1 MYDNFI
7 GVGGESETN
16 HPKGNSTMIRAL
28 ITDDHAVIRRG
39 LKELLTDS
47 QRIEVTGEAS
57 NAREAMQQI
66 RTGTWDVMILDINLP
81 DRNGLDLL
89 KDLKA
94 EKPDLPILILTVCP
108 EDQFAVRALRSGAA
122 GYLTKASAPAQ
133 LVDAVEK
140 VANGGRYVSPAVAER
155 LAVLVGGE
163 HDGLPHE
170 TLSER
175 EYQVTRML
183 ASGKTVSQIAEEMRL
198 SVKTISTYR
207 SRVLD
212 KMGMRTNAELTYYAV
227 RNQLVE

>member
-1 MYDNFI
+1 ML
-7 GVGGESETN
+7 VGTN
-16 HPKGNSTMIRAL
+16 QEMIRAL
-28 ITDDHAVIRRG
+28 ITDDHAVVRRG

-47 QRIEVTGEAS
+47 RKIEVLGEAS
-57 NAREAMQQI
+57 NAREALDQV
-66 RTGTWDVMILDINLP
+66 RNGRWDVVILDINLP

-89 KDLKA
+89 RDVKR
-94 EKPDLPILILTVCP
+94 EKPDLPVLILSVCS

-140 VANGGRYVSPAVAER
+140 VAGGGRYISPAVAER
-155 LAVLVGGE
+155 LAVLVGSDREGM
-163 HDGLPHE
+163 PHE
-170 TLSER
+170 ALSER

-183 ASGKTVSQIAEEMRL
+183 ASGKTVSQIAAEMNL

-227 RNQLVE
+227 RNQLVD